1 MINAITGVPAITL
14 DPTYKAKTAT
24 DNEGNQEIAQQ
35 SSGVSNLKAKD
46 KKDLESEE
54 AKMNKVSYDELAK
67 TLKNLINDDETSLE
81 FKIDKDTN
89 KMVLK
94 IIDSQSKEVIRQI
107 PPEIALKISR
117 LVAEILGNG
126 QVADAKV

>member
-54 AKMNKVSYDELAK
+54 TKMNKVSYDELAK

>member
-14 DPTYKAKTAT
+14 DPTYKAKTTT

-54 AKMNKVSYDELAK
+54 TKMNKVSYDELAK

>member
-54 AKMNKVSYDELAK
+54 AKMNKVSYDELEK

>member
-24 DNEGNQEIAQQ
+24 DNEGNQEITQQ

-54 AKMNKVSYDELAK
+54 TKMNKVSYDELAK